1 MSKGNVIVGQSGGPT
16 SVINASLAGVYD
28 TARKNGTGRVFGM
41 LNGIQGLLAGRYIDM
56 GQYVG
61 DQVELLKRTPS
72 SYLGSC
78 RYKLPSVKK
87 APEAFEQIFAR
98 LKEWDIKHFFYIGG
112 NDSMDTINKLNEY
125 AVAHGI
131 KDITFMGVP
140 KTVDNDLPI
149 TDHTPG
155 FGSAAKYIGT
165 TLKELICDSKVY
177 PDIKLAM
184 VVEIMGRNAGWLAA
198 AASLAKDQDCDGADM
213 ILLPET
219 VFCEEKFNDRMA
231 DIFKKKNS
239 VLIAVSEGVK
249 TADGRYV
256 CDALGSCAK
265 DAFGHATLGG
275 TAAVLANQIKSK
287 FGAKVRP
294 IELSSIQRC
303 AAHISSLTDVNEAFG
318 AGEAAV
324 KAAFA
329 GISGKMPVF
338 IRKSDNPYVMNIE
351 LTDVKNVANVEK
363 KVPDE
368 WIINDGTYVSNDVL
382 TYMRPLIQGEC
393 APIMENG
400 IPRHLVL
407 KI

>member
-1 MSKGNVIVGQSGGPT
+1 
-16 SVINASLAGVYD
+16 
-28 TARKNGTGRVFGM
+28 
-41 LNGIQGLLAGRYIDM
+41 
-56 GQYVG
+56 
-61 DQVELLKRTPS
+61 
-72 SYLGSC
+72 LGSC
-78 RYKLPSVKK
+78 RYKLPSVEKS
-87 APEAFEQIFAR
+87 PEAFEQIFAR

-125 AVAHGI
+125 AKAHDI
-131 KDITFMGVP
+131 HDITFMGVP

-165 TLKELICDSKVY
+165 TLKELICDSRVY

-198 AASLAKDQDCDGADM
+198 AAALARDQDCDGADM

-219 VFCEEKFNDRMA
+219 VFCEQAFNDRIS
-231 DIFKKKNS
+231 DLFKKKNS
-239 VLIAVSEGVK
+239 ILIAVSEGVK
-249 TADGRYV
+249 SADGRYV
-256 CDALGSCAK
+256 CDSLGASAK
-265 DAFGHATLGG
+265 TDAFGHATLGG
-275 TAAVLANQIKSK
+275 TASVLASQIKAK

-303 AAHISSLTDVNEAFG
+303 AAHISSLTDVTEAFG

-324 KAAFA
+324 KAAFS
-329 GISGKMPVF
+329 GVSGKMPVF
-338 IRKSDNPYVMNIE
+338 IRKSDNPYVMDIE
-351 LTDVKNVANVEK
+351 LTDVRNVANVEK

-368 WIINDGTYVSNDVL
+368 WIINDGTYVSDEVL
-382 TYMRPLIQGEC
+382 TYMRPLIMGEC
-393 APIMENG
+393 LPITENG

-407 KI
+407 RV